1 MREHPINDLLNISL
15 DSIIRVVDTSKI
27 VGTPIDLGNNRFIIP
42 ISKVSFGFGAGGSE
56 FSNSKNDKKK
66 NLFNSETSDELFPFG
81 GGSGGGISINPS
93 SFILINND
101 EIKIVNS
108 DGANSL
114 LERVLE
120 IVKESINSS
129 KKK

>member
-1 MREHPINDLLNISL
+1 MKEHPINNLLNISL
-15 DSIIRVVDTSKI
+15 DSVIRMVDTSKI

-56 FSNSKNDKKK
+56 FTNASPDKRKTF
-66 NLFNSETSDELFPFG
+66 FNSEVSEEIFPFG

-93 SFILINND
+93 SFILVNND

-108 DGANSL
+108 EGANSL
-114 LERVLE
+114 VERILEV
-120 IVKESINSS
+120 IKESISS
-129 KKK
+129 KK

>member
-15 DSIIRVVDTSKI
+15 DSVIRMVDTSKI
-27 VGTPIDLGNNRFIIP
+27 VGTPIDLGDNRFIIP

-56 FSNSKNDKKK
+56 FNSSMDNKKR
-66 NLFNSETSDELFPFG
+66 NIFNSEMSEELFPFG

-93 SFILINND
+93 SFILVNNN

-108 DGANSL
+108 EGANSL
-114 LERVLE
+114 MERVLE
-120 IVKESINSS
+120 IIKESISS
-129 KKK
+129 RKK

>member
-15 DSIIRVVDTSKI
+15 DSIIKMVDTSKI

-56 FSNSKNDKKK
+56 FNNNSTEKKK
-66 NLFNSETSDELFPFG
+66 SYFNNEVSEELFPFG

-93 SFILINND
+93 SFIYVNNE
-101 EIKIVNS
+101 EIKIINS
-108 DGANSL
+108 EGASSL
-114 LERVLE
+114 MERVLD
-120 IVKESINSS
+120 IIKESISSS

>member
-15 DSIIRVVDTSKI
+15 DSIVRMVDTSKI

-56 FSNSKNDKKK
+56 FNNSKVEKKK
-66 NLFNSETSDELFPFG
+66 FFNNEEISEELFPFG

-93 SFILINND
+93 SFILVND
-101 EIKIVNS
+101 NDIKIVNS
-108 DGANSL
+108 EGANNII
-114 LERVLE
+114 EKVLE

>member
-1 MREHPINDLLNISL
+1 MKEHPINDLLNISL
-15 DSIIRVVDTSKI
+15 DSVIRMVDTSKI

-56 FSNSKNDKKK
+56 FANASPDKRKTF
-66 NLFNSETSDELFPFG
+66 FNSEISEEIFPFG

-93 SFILINND
+93 SFILVNND

-108 DGANSL
+108 EGANSL
-114 LERVLE
+114 VERILEV
-120 IVKESINSS
+120 IKESISS
-129 KKK
+129 KK

>member
-1 MREHPINDLLNISL
+1 MKEHPINDLLNISL
-15 DSIIRVVDTSKI
+15 DSVIRMVDTSKI

-56 FSNSKNDKKK
+56 FTNASPDKRKTF
-66 NLFNSETSDELFPFG
+66 FNSEVSEEIFPFG

-93 SFILINND
+93 SFILVNND

-108 DGANSL
+108 EGANSL
-114 LERVLE
+114 VERILDV
-120 IVKESINSS
+120 IKESISS
-129 KKK
+129 KK

>member
-15 DSIIRVVDTSKI
+15 DSIVKMVDTSKI

-56 FSNSKNDKKK
+56 FNNTNNDKKK
-66 NLFNSETSDELFPFG
+66 AFFDSETSEELFPFG

-93 SFILINND
+93 SFILVNNND
-101 EIKIVNS
+101 IKIVNS
-108 DGANSL
+108 EGANSL

-120 IVKESINSS
+120 IVRESISNN
-129 KKK
+129 KK

>member
-15 DSIIRVVDTSKI
+15 DSIIRMVDTSKI

-120 IVKESINSS
+120 IIKESINSS

>member
-1 MREHPINDLLNISL
+1 MKEHPINDLLNISL
-15 DSIIRVVDTSKI
+15 DSVIRMVDTSKI

-56 FSNSKNDKKK
+56 FTNASPDKRRTF
-66 NLFNSETSDELFPFG
+66 FNSEVSEEIFPFG

-93 SFILINND
+93 SFILVNND

-108 DGANSL
+108 EGANSL
-114 LERVLE
+114 VERILEV
-120 IVKESINSS
+120 IKESISS
-129 KKK
+129 KK

>member
-15 DSIIRVVDTSKI
+15 DSIIRMVDTSKI

>member
-1 MREHPINDLLNISL
+1 MKEHPINDLLSISL
-15 DSIIRVVDTSKI
+15 DSVVKMVDTSKI

-56 FSNSKNDKKK
+56 FNNSTKDKKR
-66 NLFNSETSDELFPFG
+66 NYFDSETGEELFPFG

-93 SFILINND
+93 SFILVNNN

-108 DGANSL
+108 EGASSL
-114 LERVLE
+114 MERILD
-120 IVKESINSS
+120 IVKETISS
-129 KKK
+129 KK

>member
-15 DSIIRVVDTSKI
+15 DSIVKMVDTSKI
-27 VGTPIDLGNNRFIIP
+27 VGTPIDLGDNRFIIP

-56 FSNSKNDKKK
+56 FNNTNNDKKRGY
-66 NLFNSETSDELFPFG
+66 FDSETSEELFPFG

-93 SFILINND
+93 SFILVNNN

-108 DGANSL
+108 EGANSL

-120 IVKESINSS
+120 IVKESISSS
-129 KKK
+129 KKR

>member
-15 DSIIRVVDTSKI
+15 DSIIRMVDTSKI

-66 NLFNSETSDELFPFG
+66 NLFNSEISDELFPFG

>member
-1 MREHPINDLLNISL
+1 MKEHPINNLLNISL
-15 DSIIRVVDTSKI
+15 DSIIRMVDTSKI
-27 VGTPIDLGNNRFIIP
+27 VGSPIDLGNNRFIIP

-56 FSNSKNDKKK
+56 FNNSTNDKKK
-66 NLFNSETSDELFPFG
+66 NYFNSETSEELFPFG

-93 SFILINND
+93 SFILVSNE

-108 DGANSL
+108 EGASSL
-114 LERVLE
+114 VERLLE

-129 KKK
+129 KK

>member
-15 DSIIRVVDTSKI
+15 DSIIRMVDTSKI
-27 VGTPIDLGNNRFIIP
+27 VGTPIDLGDNRFIIP

-56 FSNSKNDKKK
+56 FNSGNDNKKR
-66 NLFNSETSDELFPFG
+66 NLFNSEVSEELFPFG

-93 SFILINND
+93 SFILVNNN

-108 DGANSL
+108 EGANSL
-114 LERVLE
+114 MERILE
-120 IVKESINSS
+120 IVKESINSR
-129 KKK
+129 KK

>member
-1 MREHPINDLLNISL
+1 MKEHPINDLLSISL
-15 DSIIRVVDTSKI
+15 DSVVKMVDTSKI

-56 FSNSKNDKKK
+56 FNNSNKDKKR
-66 NLFNSETSDELFPFG
+66 NYFDSETGEELFPFG

-93 SFILINND
+93 SFILVNNN

-108 DGANSL
+108 EGASSL
-114 LERVLE
+114 MEKILD
-120 IVKESINSS
+120 IVKETISS
-129 KKK
+129 KK

>member
-15 DSIIRVVDTSKI
+15 DSIIKMVDTSKI

-56 FSNSKNDKKK
+56 FNNNSIEKKK
-66 NLFNSETSDELFPFG
+66 SYFNNEVSEELFPFG

-93 SFILINND
+93 SFIYVNNE
-101 EIKIVNS
+101 EIKIINS
-108 DGANSL
+108 EGASSL
-114 LERVLE
+114 MERVLD
-120 IVKESINSS
+120 IVKESISSS

>member
-1 MREHPINDLLNISL
+1 MKEHPINDLLNISL
-15 DSIIRVVDTSKI
+15 DSVIRMVDTSKI

-56 FSNSKNDKKK
+56 FTNSSPDKRKTF
-66 NLFNSETSDELFPFG
+66 FNSEVSEEIFPFG

-93 SFILINND
+93 SFILVNND

-108 DGANSL
+108 EGANSL
-114 LERVLE
+114 VERILEV
-120 IVKESINSS
+120 IKESISS
-129 KKK
+129 KK

>member
-1 MREHPINDLLNISL
+1 MREHPINDLLHISL
-15 DSIIRVVDTSKI
+15 DSVVRMVDTSKI

-56 FSNSKNDKKK
+56 FTNASPDKRKGI
-66 NLFNSETSDELFPFG
+66 FNSEVSEELFPFG

-93 SFILINND
+93 SFILVNND

-108 DGANSL
+108 EGANSL
-114 LERVLE
+114 IERILEV
-120 IVKESINSS
+120 IKETISS
-129 KKK
+129 KK

>member
-15 DSIIRVVDTSKI
+15 DSVIRMVDTSKI
-27 VGTPIDLGNNRFIIP
+27 VGTPIDLGDNRFIIP

-56 FSNSKNDKKK
+56 FNSSIDNKKR
-66 NLFNSETSDELFPFG
+66 NIFNSEMSEELFPFG

-93 SFILINND
+93 SFILVNNN

-108 DGANSL
+108 EGANSL
-114 LERVLE
+114 MERVLE
-120 IVKESINSS
+120 IIKESISS
-129 KKK
+129 RKK

>member
-15 DSIIRVVDTSKI
+15 DSIVRMVDTSKI

-56 FSNSKNDKKK
+56 FNNSKNDKKR
-66 NLFNSETSDELFPFG
+66 LFTNEEYSDELFPFG

-93 SFILINND
+93 SFILVNNND
-101 EIKIVNS
+101 IKMIE
-108 DGANSL
+108 L
-114 LERVLE
+114 YY
-120 IVKESINSS
+120 
-129 KKK
+129 

>member
-1 MREHPINDLLNISL
+1 MKEHPINDLLNISL
-15 DSIIRVVDTSKI
+15 DSVIRMVDTSKI

-56 FSNSKNDKKK
+56 FTNASPDKRKTF
-66 NLFNSETSDELFPFG
+66 FNSEVSEEIFPFG

-93 SFILINND
+93 SFILVNND

-108 DGANSL
+108 EGANSL
-114 LERVLE
+114 VERILE
-120 IVKESINSS
+120 IIKESISS
-129 KKK
+129 KK

>member
-15 DSIIRVVDTSKI
+15 DSIIRMVDTSKI

-66 NLFNSETSDELFPFG
+66 NLF
-81 GGSGGGISINPS
+81 II
-93 SFILINND
+93 
-101 EIKIVNS
+101 IK
-108 DGANSL
+108 L
-114 LERVLE
+114 
-120 IVKESINSS
+120 
-129 KKK
+129 